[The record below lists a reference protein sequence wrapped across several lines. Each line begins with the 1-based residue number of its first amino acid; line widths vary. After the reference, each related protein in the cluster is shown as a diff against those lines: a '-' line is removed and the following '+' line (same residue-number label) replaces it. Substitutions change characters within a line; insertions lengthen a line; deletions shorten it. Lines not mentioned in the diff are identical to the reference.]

1 MRVIGTV
8 VEKETA
14 RPLAGLQVRAFDRD
28 LLIDDKLG
36 VAVTDSAGAFRI
48 DYGNVNFSHGLETT
62 PELYVKVFDASGKKL
77 LFTSKKSIRKEPQV
91 EERYDIAIPKVT
103 LA

>member
-1 MRVIGTV
+1 MRVPGTV
-8 VEKETA
+8 VEKESG

-28 LLIDDKLG
+28 VPIDDKLG

-48 DYGNVNFSHGLETT
+48 DYGNVNFSYGLETT
-62 PELYVKVFDASGKKL
+62 PEFYVKVFGANGKKL

-91 EERYDIAIPKVT
+91 EERYDIEIAKAT
-103 LA
+103 LG